1 MKKEIFVFLVDD
13 MLNIVYNSKVI
24 NKRMKDII
32 VKGRIVDRLKF
43 MEEFI
48 KVLKQ
53 EKVKTSLFGGNIT
66 FVKDVYFNE
75 MEVFFLDNIFIEMG
89 FNKVIYLDIRKLL
102 PNMDATFIELNNT
115 YMVINGKDV
124 VLFLDLD
131 YFKDIPSI
139 LNYLETYLKGDIVLF
154 GVNKIIPNIKL
165 NGKDIYYLD
174 DFANYISGCLLKV
187 KKYDV

>member
-174 DFANYISGCLLKV
+174 DFANYISRRLLKV